1 MNSLS
6 ANTAALQVKT
16 STLKE
21 QWQRVAQRIRAE
33 LGDDLYTSWFARMD
47 AEELTEKQLT
57 VSVPTRFLRSWIESH
72 YVSKLTKIAAAE
84 FAGLET
90 VLVRVRIQGEASRAA
105 NAALAETARA
115 SAPQP
120 ERNSAVAQQI
130 QSFLQAERAQ
140 RWMKIKRSIVLL
152 LAHQT
157 NWPMPLRCAWPM
169 PSPVRHSPS
178 IRFLF
183 TLQLA
188 LAKPICSMPLPRA
201 FARTSPPAKC

>member
-6 ANTAALQVKT
+6 VKAVAALNT
-16 STLKE
+16 HNTLKE
-21 QWQRVAQRIRAE
+21 QWQRVAMRIRAE

-57 VSVPTRFLRSWIESH
+57 FSVPTRFLRSWIESH

-90 VLVRVRIQGEASRAA
+90 VVVRVRIQGEASRAA

-120 ERNSAVAQQI
+120 ERDRKSV
-130 QSFLQAERAQ
+130 
-140 RWMKIKRSIVLL
+140 V
-152 LAHQT
+152 
-157 NWPMPLRCAWPM
+157 
-169 PSPVRHSPS
+169 
-178 IRFLF
+178 
-183 TLQLA
+183 
-188 LAKPICSMPLPRA
+188 
-201 FARTSPPAKC
+201 

>member
-6 ANTAALQVKT
+6 AGTAAVQQKP
-16 STLKE
+16 SSLKE
-21 QWQRVAQRIRAE
+21 QWQRVAARIRAE

-84 FAGLET
+84 FIGLET
-90 VLVRVRIQGEASRAA
+90 VQVRVRIQGEASRAA

-115 SAPQP
+115 AAPQP

-130 QSFLQAERAQ
+130 QSFLQAERGSMLDENQ
-140 RWMKIKRSIVLL
+140 TFDSFIVGPSNQ
-152 LAHQT
+152 LAHAAAMRVANAITAQH
-157 NWPMPLRCAWPM
+157 LL
-169 PSPVRHSPS
+169 S
-178 IRFLF
+178 IRSSF
-183 TLQLA
+183 TRPRA
-188 LAKPICSMPLPRA
+188 SAKPICSMPLQRA
-201 FARTSPPAKC
+201 CVRTNPPAKC